1 MTIQVTPKF
10 RKATDRWV
18 VDTRAAGIKKLNGA
32 RGSEKW
38 FRTEAEAQDYAAVI
52 NAAQS
57 AGGVVTCGASGTVDA
72 AADLLDAKT
81 DVRVAT
87 GAITYRHG
95 GNIRRDVRSWTGLLI
110 DGTRFGDLKCTDVT
124 TADIEDRLVPQLG
137 VSATTIKKK
146 LDALKQLFDL
156 AHRQGWCSHNN
167 PARGVKLEAVRYRG
181 EAAAT
186 GGRIERFEVAKIRAV
201 IEAATRA
208 DDWCDG
214 LAVAFAA
221 QTGLRFGEQAALRW
235 HDIDFAANR
244 VTVRLS
250 LREVAKG
257 VIAADVPKTD
267 AARRTVFLT
276 PQLAAALRE
285 WRVRSPASGDGDV
298 VFVTRAGRQQSSAN
312 NWRRRVLHPAC
323 DAAGIDRLRW
333 HDLRH
338 FFASLCLELFG
349 SDFHRITTLLG
360 HKSISTTHELY
371 GHWIDDRTRDL
382 DDAEAFGKKL
392 WR

>member
-1 MTIQVTPKF
+1 MTIQVTPRF
-10 RKATDRWV
+10 RKATGRWV
-18 VDTRAAGIKKLNGA
+18 VDTRAATIKKLNGA
-32 RGSEKW
+32 RGGEKW
-38 FRTEAEAQDYAAVI
+38 FRTREAADDYAATV
-52 NAAQS
+52 NAAQNS
-57 AGGVVTCGASGTVDA
+57 GGVVTRAASATIDA
-72 AADLLDAKT
+72 AADLLDART
-81 DVRVAT
+81 DVRFAS
-87 GAITYRHG
+87 GAITYRHA
-95 GNIRRDVRSWTGLLI
+95 GNLKCDVRAWTDLLVG
-110 DGTRFGDLKCTDVT
+110 DTRFGDFKCTDVT
-124 TADIEDRLVPQLG
+124 TADIEDRLVPQLSI
-137 VSATTIKKK
+137 SAATVKKK

-156 AHRQGWCSHNN
+156 AHRQGWCSHTN

-186 GGRIERFEVAKIRAV
+186 GGRIERFEVAKIREV
-201 IEAATRA
+201 IEAATSA
-208 DDWCDG
+208 DDWCNG

-235 HDIDFAANR
+235 RDIDFETSR

-250 LREVAKG
+250 LREVARG

-276 PQLAAALRE
+276 PQLVAGLRE
-285 WRVRSPASGDGDV
+285 WRLRSGGRHDDV
-298 VFVTRAGRQQSSAN
+298 VFVTRAGRQQSSAQ
-312 NWRRRVLHPAC
+312 NWRKRVLHPAC

-349 SDFHRITTLLG
+349 ADFNRITTLLG

-371 GHWIDDRTRDL
+371 GHWVDDQARDL
-382 DDAEAFGKKL
+382 KDAEAFGQKL
-392 WR
+392 WK